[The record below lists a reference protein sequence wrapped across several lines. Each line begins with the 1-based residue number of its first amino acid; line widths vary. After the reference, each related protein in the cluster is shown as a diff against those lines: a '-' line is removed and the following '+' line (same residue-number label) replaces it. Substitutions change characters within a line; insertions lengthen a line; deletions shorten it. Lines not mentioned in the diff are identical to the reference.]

1 LPYAVCAKVK
11 KLVYSKEDKR
21 LQISPLKQHLESSM
35 AYLIPEDY
43 YYTKEHEWAQVD
55 ENIVTV
61 GITEYAQDQLGEIVY
76 VELPEEGQKVT
87 QNQTFGVIES
97 VKAVSDLYA
106 PVSGTVIEV
115 NTSLMD
121 DPSVLNDDPVNE
133 GWLIRI
139 EMDTEKELA
148 NLMRAPDYKKLIQG

>member
-1 LPYAVCAKVK
+1 
-11 KLVYSKEDKR
+11 
-21 LQISPLKQHLESSM
+21 M

-43 YYTKEHEWAQVD
+43 YYSKDHEWAQVD

-61 GITEYAQDQLGEIVY
+61 GITEFAQDQLGEIVY
-76 VELPEEGQKVT
+76 GELPEEGQKVT
-87 QNQTFGVIES
+87 QNQPFGVIES
-97 VKAVSDLYA
+97 VKAVSDLFA

-115 NTSLMD
+115 NTGLSD

-133 GWLIRI
+133 GWLVRI

-148 NLMRAPDYKKLIQG
+148 NLMRAPDYKKLIQA

>member
-1 LPYAVCAKVK
+1 MNFHV
-11 KLVYSKEDKR
+11 
-21 LQISPLKQHLESSM
+21 
-35 AYLIPEDY
+35 PEEN
-43 YYTKEHEWAQVD
+43 YYTKDHEWAQVD

-61 GITEYAQDQLGEIVY
+61 GITEYAQNALGEVVY

-87 QNQTFGVIES
+87 QNETFGVVES

-115 NTSLMD
+115 NTSIVD
-121 DPSVLNDDPVNE
+121 DPGVLNDDPMNN

-148 NLMRAPDYKKLIQG
+148 NLIRAPEYRKLITEKK

>member
-1 LPYAVCAKVK
+1 
-11 KLVYSKEDKR
+11 
-21 LQISPLKQHLESSM
+21 M
-35 AYLIPEDY
+35 AYRIPEDN

-61 GITEYAQDQLGEIVY
+61 GITEFAQNQLGEVVY

-87 QNQTFGVIES
+87 QNQPFGVVES
-97 VKAVSDLYA
+97 VKAVSDLYS

-115 NTSLMD
+115 NNTLVD
-121 DPSVLNDDPVNE
+121 DPAPLNDDPMND
-133 GWLIRI
+133 GWLVRI

-148 NLMRAPDYKKLIQG
+148 QLMRAGDYKKLIAEK